1 MQHMSAAI
9 GRTPDANARGVDFWS
24 EGDPGDGVAIVLML
38 FGGNKLSPRLPFRIS
53 LVAIVED
60 QGDKDRRDKPLSERI
75 KVHLFDS
82 AKTVGHDDSRPPL
95 AALHIIREIEPT
107 GAAQPL
113 TEKGN
118 VASHRDTSWQEY
130 NRGNWSPVLSNTL
143 LQYLQREDRPP
154 ASPTLSK
161 RGSSVPSG
169 AGSAHPES

>member
-24 EGDPGDGVAIVLML
+24 EGDPGDGVAIV
-38 FGGNKLSPRLPFRIS
+38 
-53 LVAIVED
+53 ED
-60 QGDKDRRDKPLSERI
+60 QGDKARSDKPLSERI

-95 AALHIIREIEPT
+95 AALQIIWEIEPT
-107 GAAQPL
+107 GAAQPP

-130 NRGNWSPVLSNTL
+130 SRGNWSPALRNTL
-143 LQYLQREDRPP
+143 LLYLQREDRP
-154 ASPTLSK
+154 AARATFSK
-161 RGSSVPSG
+161 RGY
-169 AGSAHPES
+169 